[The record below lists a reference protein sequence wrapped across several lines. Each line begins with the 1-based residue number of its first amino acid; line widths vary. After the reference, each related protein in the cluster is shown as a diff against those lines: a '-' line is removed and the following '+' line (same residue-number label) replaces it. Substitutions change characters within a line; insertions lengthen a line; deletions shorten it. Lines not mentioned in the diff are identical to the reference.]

1 MRLPVLPDCRSGV
14 KAAGHGK
21 GPPPE
26 RVPLHDRA
34 LGLVGSL
41 MLLWINSLGRR
52 RQTWTAHGLR
62 RRLARSIICDPEL
75 LDWCARITTRS
86 GSRTMPATSSWGRGL
101 PQLNGGRL
109 SESQQPAPLSPGYV
123 VDSDVDVI
131 ELRAGQP
138 RCLAAHDCS
147 DGVGDAMKG
156 RSEGHDEPYG
166 QVYAV
171 GQRRVM
177 LFHSG

>member
-1 MRLPVLPDCRSGV
+1 MDGARAPPAARAQHHLRSRAARLVCTDNDSERKPNH
-14 KAAGHGK
+14 AGYIF
-21 GPPPE
+21 
-26 RVPLHDRA
+26 
-34 LGLVGSL
+34 
-41 MLLWINSLGRR
+41 M
-52 RQTWTAHGLR
+52 
-62 RRLARSIICDPEL
+62 
-75 LDWCARITTRS
+75 
-86 GSRTMPATSSWGRGL
+86 GRGL